1 MGNYKVDPELMH
13 YGVKGMKWGVR
24 RTPAQLGH
32 KDELAKRYKRFKKD
46 LEKNKL
52 KRQAEKKKA
61 DAEKAVKR
69 KAAQESKLAKKKAAE
84 AKKQAKADAEAEA
97 KKKENIRLAVK
108 GKKSMDELSDTEL
121 AEATRRLRAEK
132 EYRALLQ
139 DTGKI
144 NKGKTAVDT
153 FLKEPAKKIFFDTSV
168 DLAAQAFK
176 SVGADKVNK
185 WFDKNFGI
193 DIDFK
198 KLADDDLEKQIRRR
212 ENEEK
217 YANLMGKGRLER
229 VSANNKKK

>member
-1 MGNYKVDPELMH
+1 MGKYKVDPELMH

-32 KDELAKRYKRFKKD
+32 KPDMAKRYKRFKKD

-52 KRQAEKKKA
+52 KRQAAKKKA
-61 DAEKAVKR
+61 DEEKAVKK

-97 KKKENIRLAVK
+97 KRKENIKQAVA
-108 GKKSMDELSDTEL
+108 GKKRFDELSDDEL
-121 AEATRRLRAEK
+121 AEATNRLRAEK
-132 EYRALLQ
+132 EYRTLLQ

-144 NKGKTAVDT
+144 NKGQSAVKTFVAD
-153 FLKEPAKKIFFDTSV
+153 PAKKIFFDTSV

-176 SVGADKVNK
+176 SAGADKVNK
-185 WFDKNFGI
+185 WLDKEFGI

-198 KLADDDLEKQIRRR
+198 KISDNDLEKQIKRR

>member
-1 MGNYKVDPELMH
+1 MGKYKVDPELMH

-32 KDELAKRYKRFKKD
+32 KPDMAKRYKRFKKD

-52 KRQAEKKKA
+52 KRHAAKKKA
-61 DAEKAVKR
+61 DEEKAVKK
-69 KAAQESKLAKKKAAE
+69 KAAQESKLAKKKA
-84 AKKQAKADAEAEA
+84 KADAEAEA
-97 KKKENIRLAVK
+97 KRKENIKQAVA
-108 GKKSMDELSDTEL
+108 GKKRFDELSDDEL
-121 AEATRRLRAEK
+121 SEATKRLRAEK
-132 EYRALLQ
+132 EYRTLLQ

-144 NKGKTAVDT
+144 NKGQSAMKTFVAD
-153 FLKEPAKKIFFDTSV
+153 PAKKIFFDTSV

-176 SVGADKVNK
+176 SAGADKVNK
-185 WFDKNFGI
+185 WLDKEFGI

-198 KLADDDLEKQIRRR
+198 KISDNDLEKQIKRR